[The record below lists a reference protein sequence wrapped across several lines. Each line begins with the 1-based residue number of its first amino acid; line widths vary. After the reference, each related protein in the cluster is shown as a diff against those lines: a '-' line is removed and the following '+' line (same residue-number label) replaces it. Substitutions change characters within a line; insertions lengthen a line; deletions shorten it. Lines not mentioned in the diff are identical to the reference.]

1 MAVYK
6 LFPVKDATLYS
17 GTPDINT
24 GLDQITELSNTNTI
38 GGALTNASVVRF
50 LTAFDQT
57 QINNIFSNNIGSSQW
72 QANLKCY
79 LANGSG
85 VTSNTNIFVNPLA
98 QDWDN
103 GTGTYSDSPATT
115 NGVSWKWRTYLS
127 SSAWTSSNYGPYITA
142 SFQSSNPG
150 GGTWYTGSSN
160 TSVTS
165 SNIQVTQ
172 SLNTT
177 SIKDLNINVTD
188 IVKLWNSSSISN
200 YGFIVRLDPN
210 LEFNSS
216 ASAEPNL
223 KYFSVDTHT
232 IYPPQLE
239 IKWNDFYWN
248 TGSSTQ
254 TIINN
259 NQLYIS
265 LEENPG
271 VYYPDSIN
279 RFNLNVRPKYPP
291 RVYQTASEYLTNY
304 YLPTA
309 SCYAVKDLDTNE
321 YVIDFDTTYTK
332 LNADGQCNYFTLY
345 MNGLEPERYYK
356 ILIKTILNGS
366 TLILDNNYY
375 FKIIN
380 G

>member
-17 GTPDINT
+17 GVPNTNT
-24 GLDQITELSNTNTI
+24 GLDQIIELSNTNTI
-38 GGALTNASVVRF
+38 GGILTNASVVRF

-57 QINNIFSNNIGSSQW
+57 QINNIFSTNISSSQW

-98 QDWDN
+98 QNWDN

-115 NGVSWKWRTYLS
+115 NGVSWKWATYLS
-127 SSAWTSSNYGPYITA
+127 GSSWTSSNFGPYITA

-150 GGTWYTGSSN
+150 GGIWYTGSSN
-160 TSVTS
+160 TSVVS
-165 SNIQVTQ
+165 SNIQTTQ
-172 SLNTT
+172 SFDVT
-177 SIKDLNINVTD
+177 SIKDLNVNVTD

-210 LEFNSS
+210 LEFNPS

-248 TGSSTQ
+248 TGSSIQ

-265 LEENPG
+265 LAENPG
-271 VYYPDSIN
+271 TYYPDSIN
-279 RFNLNVRPKYPP
+279 RFNLNIRPKYPP

-309 SCYAVKDLDTNE
+309 SYYAVKDLDTNE

-332 LNADGQCNYFTLY
+332 LNADNQCNYFTLY

-356 ILIKTILNGS
+356 ILIKTVLNGS
-366 TLILDNNYY
+366 TLILDNDYY

-380 G
+380 S